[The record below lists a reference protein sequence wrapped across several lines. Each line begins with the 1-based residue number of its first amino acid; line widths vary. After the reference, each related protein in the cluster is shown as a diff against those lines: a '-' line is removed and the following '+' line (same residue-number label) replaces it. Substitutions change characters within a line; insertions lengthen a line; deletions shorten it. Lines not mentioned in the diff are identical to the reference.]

1 MTLEMCFGDC
11 AGAGC
16 KYWGVEYGGECY
28 CGNSF
33 GAGSVAALGGNAD
46 CSFTC
51 PGNSLEFCGAGNRL
65 STYVYTG

>member
-51 PGNSLEFCGAGNRL
+51 PGNPLEFCGAGNRL